1 MRGYRRDAVSP
12 PASTP
17 LVSLVVAAHDAAA
30 FVGEATQSVLRQT
43 IDDLELIVVDD
54 GSTDATGDLLASI
67 GDRRMQVLRNER
79 QLGLA
84 ASLNRGLDAARGR
97 YVARLDADDV
107 ALPARLASQLA
118 ALDRNP
124 RLAILGTAV
133 LEIDEGGRPGVVHRL
148 PGGTAG
154 VHWHALFG
162 TPFFHPTVLVD
173 RALLERHGLRY
184 DESFAETEDYD
195 LWLRLLEHGDGDN
208 LDRALVLRRVH
219 PGQATRRRRELQREY
234 LHRLAMREI
243 GHTAPELPDGARELA
258 WRLGTGGELAGDPAD
273 EALDAFLALL
283 AGFGRRHGRAAAR
296 QAQRLAAR
304 QLARGALSVDGGA
317 RADLVR
323 AVLRLDPALPL
334 RVGRARVARA
344 SEARAVRPQ
353 AATWLR
359 ALRASAGKHPTRV
372 TLVLPEPTPY
382 RSPLLDRVSERAE
395 VELTVLYAGRTV
407 AGRTWEVEPRH
418 RAVFLRGVRVP
429 GVRRLLRHDYP
440 VTPGVVRALRSSR
453 PEVVVVN
460 GWSTFAAQA
469 AILWCRRRRVPYLL
483 LASSHDAGV
492 RSAWR
497 RAVRAPIVPRVV
509 RGAWGALALGTL
521 SRASLVANGV
531 RPERVGLFAN
541 TVDVAVWG
549 EDADRLAEL
558 RPELRAS
565 FGLRP
570 GEIAVLCVARL
581 APEKGLHTLLRAAA
595 MVQGPSLVV
604 VLAGG
609 GPERDRLLRLADEL
623 GVRIVLT
630 GDLPRDRIVELY
642 VAADVFAL
650 LSSWEPWAVVV
661 NEAAA
666 CGLPLVL
673 SDQVGAAPDLLVNG
687 DNGAL
692 VRVGDVQAAAEALR
706 RLASDPVARRVAG
719 NRSREIVQGWRYEPS
734 VASFV
739 STVQEA
745 AGRTHAG

>member
-1 MRGYRRDAVSP
+1 MSP

-17 LVSLVVAAHDAAA
+17 LVSFVVAAHDAAA
-30 FVGEATQSVLRQT
+30 FVGEAARSVLRQT

-54 GSTDATGDLLASI
+54 CSSDATGDLVAAI
-67 GDRRMQVLRNER
+67 GDRRVQVLRNER

-107 ALPARLASQLA
+107 ALPRRLAAQLA

-124 RLAILGTAV
+124 RLAILGTGV
-133 LEIDEGGRPGVVHRL
+133 LEIDEGGQPGVVHR
-148 PGGTAG
+148 PPDGTAG
-154 VHWHALFG
+154 VRWHALFG

-195 LWLRLLEHGDGDN
+195 LWLRLLEHGEGDN
-208 LDRALVLRRVH
+208 LGRALVLRRVH
-219 PGQATRRRRELQREY
+219 PGQATHRRRELQREY
-234 LHRLAMREI
+234 LHRVALREI
-243 GHTAPELPDGARELA
+243 GHTAPDLTEEERELA
-258 WRLGTGGELAGDPAD
+258 WRLGPGNELANDPAR

-283 AGFGRRHGRAAAR
+283 AAFGRRHGKAAER
-296 QAQRLAAR
+296 QARRLAAR

-323 AVLRLDPALPL
+323 AALRLDPALPL
-334 RVGRARVARA
+334 SVGRTRL
-344 SEARAVRPQ
+344 ARAVEARTVRQQ
-353 AATWLR
+353 AASWLR
-359 ALRASAGKHPTRV
+359 ELRASAGDHPTRV
-372 TLVLPEPTPY
+372 TLVSPEPTPY
-382 RSPLLDRVSERAE
+382 RSPLLDRVAERAE

-453 PEVVVVN
+453 PDVVVVN

-483 LASSHDAGV
+483 LASSHDAAV

-497 RAVRAPIVPRVV
+497 RAARAPIVPRVV

-521 SRASLVANGV
+521 SRESLVANGV
-531 RPERVGLFAN
+531 RPDRVGLFAN
-541 TVDVAVWG
+541 TVEVAAWG
-549 EDADRLAEL
+549 DRADRLSGRRTEI
-558 RPELRAS
+558 RAS
-565 FGLRP
+565 FGIGP
-570 GEIAVLCVARL
+570 GDIAVLCVARL
-581 APEKGLHTLLRAAA
+581 APEKGLETLLRAAA
-595 MVQGPSLVV
+595 VVQDQNLVV
-604 VLAGG
+604 VLAGD
-609 GPERDRLLRLADEL
+609 GPERERLHRLADEL
-623 GVRIVLT
+623 RVRLLLT
-630 GDLPRDRIVELY
+630 GDLPRERIVELY

-706 RLASDPVARRVAG
+706 RLASDPVARLAAG
-719 NRSREIVQGWRYEPS
+719 KRSREIVQGWGYEPS
-734 VASFV
+734 IASFV
-739 STVQEA
+739 ATVQEA
-745 AGRTHAG
+745 AGRTLAG